1 MKKLKL
7 IPIFFLI
14 CFLSNTSEAA
24 QAVNV
29 RVQKAQ
35 EGAIDASREYIGTI
49 EAIQRVT
56 VKSELSA
63 RISRVHFNE
72 GSFVRA
78 GAVLFTLDSEQYRA
92 NVELRKA
99 QLNRSQA
106 ALEGAQKYMKRL
118 KAADRR
124 SVIGSDMDKAEDDI
138 RQGQASVAEAKA
150 NLQLAQIDL
159 NRTRITAPIS
169 GITGRAFYT
178 KGNYITPNAELT
190 SIIQMNPIRV
200 AFSMSES
207 DYISWRNNSY
217 SAVLKLSDGSTYED
231 SNSGKMDF
239 SDNVINASTG
249 TITIRWSFSNPQN
262 ILIPGAMVRI
272 TLKPLNEQK
281 SVMIP
286 QSSILSDINGSYVYV
301 IEGDTAKM
309 RRINILGTS
318 GDKAAVS
325 DVKAGEFVADAGIQ
339 SLTDEAKVNIQ
350 DK

>member
-7 IPIFFLI
+7 IPIFVLI

-159 NRTRITAPIS
+159 NRTRITAPI
-169 GITGRAFYT
+169 
-178 KGNYITPNAELT
+178 
-190 SIIQMNPIRV
+190 
-200 AFSMSES
+200 
-207 DYISWRNNSY
+207 
-217 SAVLKLSDGSTYED
+217 
-231 SNSGKMDF
+231 
-239 SDNVINASTG
+239 
-249 TITIRWSFSNPQN
+249 
-262 ILIPGAMVRI
+262 
-272 TLKPLNEQK
+272 
-281 SVMIP
+281 
-286 QSSILSDINGSYVYV
+286 
-301 IEGDTAKM
+301 
-309 RRINILGTS
+309 
-318 GDKAAVS
+318 
-325 DVKAGEFVADAGIQ
+325 
-339 SLTDEAKVNIQ
+339 
-350 DK
+350 